1 MLNKNRVIQLLV
13 DQLPTVAKRAVPF
26 VPQALSRVSIERVL
40 NHLFKHELKTGL
52 LDFMQQR
59 SVQVTLAD
67 LPFNFY
73 ILGQLKYGKP
83 YLQVSHKPLDAD
95 VALAGKA
102 DDLYLLITQ
111 YVDPDTLF
119 FRRRLTLRGDTELG
133 LELKNFLDTIEL
145 QARLPKPVYQWSLD
159 IAGVLAERQPL

>member
-13 DQLPTVAKRAVPF
+13 DQLPTVARKVVPF
-26 VPQALSRVSIERVL
+26 IPQSFSRVTIEQTL
-40 NHLFKHELKTGL
+40 NQFFKHEISAGL

-59 SVQVTLAD
+59 SVQVTVTD
-67 LPFNFY
+67 LNFSFY
-73 ILGQLKYGKP
+73 ITGQLKHGKP
-83 YLQVSHKPLDAD
+83 YLQVSHKLTDAD
-95 VALAGKA
+95 VALAGKL
-102 DDLYLLITQ
+102 DDLFLLMTQ

-145 QARLPKPVYQWSLD
+145 QARLPKPVHQWSLD